1 MKSHGL
7 FHPKTNYQPTASC
20 SLPFSQPR
28 LEALMA
34 QDTIND
40 VSKKPTP
47 EHDQRGVSDKLA
59 DEARLLWGAKDTV
72 WQGIKNGV
80 SDMLA
85 HPGHGVGAIALGA
98 LAGAV
103 ATNPYGRIALYGLSA
118 LGIGATVAPEAYDV
132 WKNKNN
138 LTVAQQSLG
147 LKVGETLAYAPLA
160 AAGSYMGARAT
171 QLDWRGMYSRAQF
184 AVSGEAPPPL
194 NLTQNAADELFA
206 RNPSLVSQ
214 TQKQH
219 YPVKFDRITQANYT
233 EPGGMRIDS
242 LESIAAKQPG
252 ELATEGKWLAT
263 RVTPS
268 GATVTENGNAVKWSV
283 KPDKILKAYDIQPS
297 QLENAN
303 SVTAWTKVDGPK
315 VPMIPLHNG
324 GSIEA
329 WGTTLST
336 QPRPQVSGWLAN
348 MRQIV
353 KGEPLGWLSHY
364 GAGDNAIVSPIQFN
378 QTYEV
383 VVPPI
388 WNTIAPAVL
397 GTTPMH
403 AAAVR

>member
-1 MKSHGL
+1 
-7 FHPKTNYQPTASC
+7 
-20 SLPFSQPR
+20 
-28 LEALMA
+28 MA
-34 QDTIND
+34 QDTVND
-40 VSKKPTP
+40 APKKSTA
-47 EHDQRGVSDKLA
+47 ESDNRGFTDKLA
-59 DEARLLWGAKDTV
+59 DEARLLWGAKDSV
-72 WQGIKNGV
+72 WDGIKAGV
-80 SDMLA
+80 NDMIA
-85 HPGHGVGAIALGA
+85 NPGHAAGAIALGA

-103 ATNPYGRIALYGLSA
+103 ATNPYGRLALYGLSA

-132 WKNKNN
+132 WKARNN
-138 LTVAQQSLG
+138 LGGAQQSLG

-171 QLDWRGMYSRAQF
+171 QVDWRGIYSRAQY
-184 AVSGEAPPPL
+184 AATGEAAPPL
-194 NLTQNAADELFA
+194 NLTQSAADELFA

-219 YPVKFDRITQANYT
+219 YPVKFDRITPANYN
-233 EPGGMRIDS
+233 EPGGMRINS

-263 RVTPS
+263 RVTQS
-268 GATVTENGNAVKWSV
+268 GATVTENGNPVQWSV

-297 QLENAN
+297 QLENIN
-303 SVTAWTKVDGPK
+303 SVTAWTKMDGPK
-315 VPMIPLHNG
+315 VPMIPLHSG
-324 GSIEA
+324 GTIEA

-336 QPRPQVSGWLAN
+336 QPRPQVNGLLAN

-383 VVPPI
+383 IVPPI
-388 WNTIAPAVL
+388 WKSIVPAVL
-397 GTTPMH
+397 GSTPVQ